1 MCLRDL
7 AGQLVGLIGMSTV
20 EFGMVPL
27 GAPMRLTPKHGF
39 WIFDES
45 RVVVETIN
53 TELSFDTADDLD
65 LYGRTWDGLN
75 ESAAYG
81 ARAHRIIVRARHLI
95 APS

>member
-1 MCLRDL
+1 PPAPRARRPAAAPR
-7 AGQLVGLIGMSTV
+7 AGR
-20 EFGMVPL
+20 
-27 GAPMRLTPKHGF
+27 APKHGF

-65 LYGRTWDGLN
+65 MYGTTWDGLN

-81 ARAHRIIVRARHLI
+81 ARAHRIIARARHLI